1 MSEYKFKSGQ
11 EVYIAQINTL
21 AGVKEKRYYI
31 QEYWCDSG
39 HQREYLDLGILFD
52 NKFDAEN
59 KCRSLLGLP
68 KLKTER
74 DIFIEK
80 FITYCN
86 KDCDI
91 YHGTSATQL
100 GFIGGISYDAGAR
113 FNE

>member
-1 MSEYKFKSGQ
+1 MSNKLKDGQ
-11 EVYIAQINTL
+11 RIYIAQINTL

-31 QEYWCDSG
+31 KEYWCNSG

-74 DIFIEK
+74 DKFIELCSNIEWSK
-80 FITYCN
+80 EEQGCFA
-86 KDCDI
+86 
-91 YHGTSATQL
+91 GAL
-100 GFIGGISYDAGAR
+100 YDAGAR